1 MPRTSPASIVSEGD
15 SVAEGEEPLPS
26 VPHPLDRLR
35 QAAIEAE
42 VETGRREETLEEA
55 RDALHVRLARISLG
69 MVLLVAG
76 VAMLALPGPGIVTIG
91 FALVILARDFV
102 WAERLLERIK
112 HRLPQDEDGE
122 LDPKVIVFSV
132 VMFVGAIITTV
143 WWTFLR

>member
-1 MPRTSPASIVSEGD
+1 LSDGD
-15 SVAEGEEPLPS
+15 DVADGEEPLPP
-26 VPHPLDRLR
+26 VPGPLDRLR

-42 VETGRREETLEEA
+42 VETGRHEETLEEA

-69 MVLLVAG
+69 MILLAAG

-112 HRLPQDEDGE
+112 HRLPQDEDGD
-122 LDPKVIVFSV
+122 LDPKVIAFSV
-132 VMFVGAIITTV
+132 VMFVGAILTTT
-143 WWTFLR
+143 WWTFIR